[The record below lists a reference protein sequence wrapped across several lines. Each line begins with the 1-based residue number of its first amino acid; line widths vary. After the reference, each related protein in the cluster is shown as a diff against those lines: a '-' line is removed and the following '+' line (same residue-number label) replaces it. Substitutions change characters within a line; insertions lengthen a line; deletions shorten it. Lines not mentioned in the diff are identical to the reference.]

1 MYRLGEPD
9 YAASSVA
16 DLREQTGP
24 LDLDE
29 PGIVLEQRQ
38 RQRLAERHLLD
49 HDPPGRIASAQP
61 LGDQLAQVPVAAQAA
76 VPLPNPAL
84 DAHPTAR
91 PRAAHHPAHVP
102 RVPPRDA
109 AQHDPGP
116 AADLAVARVP
126 PQLVDP
132 R

>member
-16 DLREQTGP
+16 DHREQTGP

-49 HDPPGRIASAQP
+49 HDPPGRVASAQP

-76 VPLPNPAL
+76 VPLPDPAL
-84 DAHPTAR
+84 DAQRTAR
-91 PRAAHHPAHVP
+91 PRAVHHLAQVP
-102 RVPPRDA
+102 RVSRGEA
-109 AQHDPGP
+109 A
-116 AADLAVARVP
+116 
-126 PQLVDP
+126 
-132 R
+132 